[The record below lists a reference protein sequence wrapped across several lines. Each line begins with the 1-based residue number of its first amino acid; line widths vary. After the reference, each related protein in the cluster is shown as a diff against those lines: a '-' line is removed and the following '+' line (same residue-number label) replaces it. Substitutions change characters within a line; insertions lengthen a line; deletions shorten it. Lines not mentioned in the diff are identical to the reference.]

1 LKGGLGGEGVV
12 GVMLLLGPVMGMR
25 RMGPH
30 AWSSAREKADLV
42 PVCRPGL
49 GKARS
54 GLMKP
59 SSGGGDVAMSL
70 SNRPC
75 SVAARKTCDMSTL
88 EHMEIDEQ
96 VPSIL
101 HL

>member
-1 LKGGLGGEGVV
+1 LKGGLGEEGVV
-12 GVMLLLGPVMGMR
+12 GVMLLLGPAMGMR

-49 GKARS
+49 GKVRS

-75 SVAARKTCDMSTL
+75 TVAAPQTCDMSTL
-88 EHMEIDEQ
+88 EIMEIDEQ
-96 VPSIL
+96 VPSLL